1 VLQHLSKFLV
11 MACLLTLGACAN
23 PQLRLY
29 DGGQKPDS
37 KIALVTLPEAIEA
50 ARLNGVEVKGASGL
64 WTRGDKVL
72 ELTPG
77 RYELLAFYREVWEH
91 GDSHDVLRSDP
102 VLFVIEAKP
111 GEQYRVEYV
120 HPDNYAQARQ
130 LAADF
135 SAVLVNEA
143 TGKRTASQP
152 SGVRFPTGLMA
163 QFSGASELE
172 SADGQ
177 ARPGQQQVI
186 EPMGAA
192 AARSVSPEPVTDQRA
207 AERAASPATPRDADW
222 VGLMQAWW
230 KQASP
235 AERRAFLRWVGEQ
248 PN

>member
-1 VLQHLSKFLV
+1 MLQHLSKLVV

-37 KIALVTLPEAIEA
+37 KIALITLPEAIEV

-111 GEQYRVEYV
+111 GERYRVEYS

-130 LAADF
+130 LAANF
-135 SAVLVNEA
+135 SAVLINEA
-143 TGKRTASQP
+143 TGKRIASQP
-152 SGVRFPTGLMA
+152 SGVRFPKGLMA

-172 SADGQ
+172 SDDGE
-177 ARPGQQQVI
+177 AWPGQRQVI
-186 EPMGAA
+186 EPMAA
-192 AARSVSPEPVTDQRA
+192 ATV
-207 AERAASPATPRDADW
+207 RAASPEAVSDQQAAERTGSPAATRDADW